1 MLCAGIQ
8 PGTYHS
14 APQVVLRQA
23 GFNLDCTVGSGGWG
37 GRQRR
42 SGKAAGAK
50 SPEAGGSKGWDYSR
64 GSGRRRKYLG
74 ASTWVPIEALG
85 ERRRVSI
92 YQSHYLHVSILLGQ
106 HSGCGPT
113 VVSRVHFDSL

>member
-1 MLCAGIQ
+1 MLCTGIQ
-8 PGTYHS
+8 PGRYHS
-14 APQVVLRQA
+14 APQLVLRQA
-23 GFNLDCTVGSGGWG
+23 GFNLDCTVGSGGGEG
-37 GRQRR
+37 GREGLAR
-42 SGKAAGAK
+42 SGAK
-50 SPEAGGSKGWDYSR
+50 SPGAAGSNGQDYSR
-64 GSGRRRKYLG
+64 GRGCRRKHLG